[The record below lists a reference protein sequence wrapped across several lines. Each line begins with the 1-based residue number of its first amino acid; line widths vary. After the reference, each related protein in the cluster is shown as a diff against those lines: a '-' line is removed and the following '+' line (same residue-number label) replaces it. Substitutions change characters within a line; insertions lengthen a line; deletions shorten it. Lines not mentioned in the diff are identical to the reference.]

1 VSGTAGEAARRSR
14 LFVAVTP
21 PAEVL
26 DAVAALPRPDE
37 PGVRWTKRPSWHVT
51 LRFLG
56 NDVDEEAAITAV
68 GALVAPPAVA
78 DLGPAVS
85 RLGRKVVCL
94 PVAGLDALA
103 AAVREA
109 TAHVGDPPEVRRF
122 AGHLTLAR
130 LQHRAACG
138 VAGTPF
144 RARFDVGEV
153 ELVRS
158 TLGSSG
164 PTYEVL
170 ARQPLIGSG

>member
-1 VSGTAGEAARRSR
+1 MSDPAGEARVRSR

-21 PAEVL
+21 PDDVL
-26 DAVAALPRPDE
+26 DAIAALPRPAE
-37 PGVRWTKRPSWHVT
+37 PGVRWTKRPAWHVT

-56 NDVDEEAAITAV
+56 NDVDVLDAIAAV
-68 GALVAPPAVA
+68 GALDAAPAVA
-78 DLGPAVS
+78 EVGPAVS
-85 RLGRKVVCL
+85 RLGRNVVCL

-103 AAVREA
+103 AAVRDA
-109 TAHVGDPPEVRRF
+109 TAGVGDPPEQRRF

-130 LQHRAACG
+130 LKHRAACG

-144 RARFDVGEV
+144 RARFDVPEV

-158 TLGSSG
+158 TLGDRG

-170 ARQPLIGSG
+170 ARRLLAA